1 MISLFLTC
9 FSLKF
14 ELDRTI
20 FTFQCPAS
28 VYDETADVQFDA
40 AFSLPPNVYAIAID
54 DSSIQR
60 RILNK
65 FFTNIGIPS
74 HRIFVHG
81 SNKSEITGFGDWAL
95 NFIYNHPNDYFLFIV
110 DENLVIHDEQ
120 FTQDVTISGS
130 MSVSKLRSRLL
141 PDQEKRVLAL
151 IRSANDSARDI
162 AIYNSRAH
170 GHIAKEPIKKD
181 TCIDL
186 IARHWITRF
195 PKMQRISSENLFGIE
210 KSRKREISK
219 NESWESGLKPRKR
232 SKSLHGLRRNSDI
245 GDISGDYKKKV
256 KRSREDK
263 DNSGS
268 TSNLKRKKETNFSD
282 SSDTSDGL
290 TLCDCMDSIEEID
303 IYIESNANETDI
315 RSKLHALKGDLLMID
330 KPSTNLQKGL
340 KMMSNLKSDDQAP
353 RLKEQWQSIRMMITT

>member
-1 MISLFLTC
+1 
-9 FSLKF
+9 
-14 ELDRTI
+14 
-20 FTFQCPAS
+20 
-28 VYDETADVQFDA
+28 
-40 AFSLPPNVYAIAID
+40 
-54 DSSIQR
+54 
-60 RILNK
+60 
-65 FFTNIGIPS
+65 
-74 HRIFVHG
+74 
-81 SNKSEITGFGDWAL
+81 
-95 NFIYNHPNDYFLFIV
+95 
-110 DENLVIHDEQ
+110 
-120 FTQDVTISGS
+120 
-130 MSVSKLRSRLL
+130 
-141 PDQEKRVLAL
+141 
-151 IRSANDSARDI
+151 
-162 AIYNSRAH
+162 
-170 GHIAKEPIKKD
+170 
-181 TCIDL
+181 
-186 IARHWITRF
+186 
-195 PKMQRISSENLFGIE
+195 MQRISSENLFGIE